1 MEYLD
6 DVISKNVAITSI
18 VGDGSKPSFLLWD
31 KVYLKIKEE
40 GEEKWLLRAI
50 KVAMRYFRKDLKRSN
65 VVRYTY
71 NSPLRDV
78 LILPGRL
85 NFGSVLLRLAVAS
98 SHKDIRQSTNNMIQD
113 AAKWEPE
120 LTTTFAGEAIIA
132 SLTSPISKSVGQST
146 DARIKH
152 ARLASFL
159 LSAVAYRKDLEMELK
174 ETLVTNLVIAAHHER
189 VCEFL
194 PLVCDTNMV

>member
-18 VGDGSKPSFLLWD
+18 AVGGAKPSFLLWD
-31 KVYLKIKEE
+31 KVYLKVKEE
-40 GEEKWLLRAI
+40 CEEKWLLRAI
-50 KVAMRYFRKDLKRSN
+50 KVAMRHFQKDLKRNN
-65 VVRYTY
+65 VVRYTW
-71 NSPLRDV
+71 NFPLRVV

-85 NFGSVLLRLAVAS
+85 NFGSVLFHLAVAS
-98 SHKDIRQSTNNMIQD
+98 SRKDIRQSTNNMIQD
-113 AAKWEPE
+113 AAQWEPE
-120 LTTTFAGEAIIA
+120 LTTTLAGEAMTA
-132 SLTSPISKSVGQST
+132 SLTSSMSKSADQST

-174 ETLVTNLVIAAHHER
+174 EILVTNLAIVAHHER
-189 VCEFL
+189 VCGFP
-194 PLVCDTNMV
+194 PLVRDANMV